1 MSLFTL
7 DITLYCRECFF
18 NVISRKKISL
28 HQLKLYYLCSS
39 ISESLAFN
47 QISRMSYAIRVTE
60 LTQVLLVIS
69 QWSNVT
75 GQQYGSIKHSTL
87 QMSCFVTLSE
97 LIVWLLSELFP
108 IGWLYFN
115 RRHFWAE
122 KKQNKMLLAA
132 FHRSLSLLA
141 REDTVWLAYFSV
153 FLHDTVGI

>member
-7 DITLYCRECFF
+7 DIALYCRECFF

-69 QWSNVT
+69 QWSNVI
-75 GQQYGSIKHSTL
+75 GQAIWLNKTLDFADVLFCNVKRTYRVIAQWIVSDWLVVLQSTA
-87 QMSCFVTLSE
+87 FLSWKE
-97 LIVWLLSELFP
+97 T
-108 IGWLYFN
+108 
-115 RRHFWAE
+115 
-122 KKQNKMLLAA
+122 KQNATCGFSSIIVSSRPRRYCM
-132 FHRSLSLLA
+132 
-141 REDTVWLAYFSV
+141 AYLF
-153 FLHDTVGI
+153 